1 VVLALCHQPCVRV
14 AAVNSLLSCRD
25 LTRCTD
31 VANCTRHDA
40 MLRAGYLCHD
50 FPYFNGWGT
59 SRSSPTSVSG
69 CVRGSQS
76 AAAARGA
83 RRGLAAEHTRT
94 VIMAVAL
101 GHRGLVVIRRA
112 PPDTLT
118 QASMCCQCQ

>member
-1 VVLALCHQPCVRV
+1 MVLALCHQPWQLPCGV

-59 SRSSPTSVSG
+59 SKPSPASVS
-69 CVRGSQS
+69 
-76 AAAARGA
+76 
-83 RRGLAAEHTRT
+83 
-94 VIMAVAL
+94 
-101 GHRGLVVIRRA
+101 LVVRRLVCA
-112 PPDTLT
+112 PAPVTGRVLNVT
-118 QASMCCQCQ
+118 MHPMIPLCGPVHRWAISPPPRNH